1 MEQQGRG
8 KTISSPKVLTKDNTE
23 ANIKQGTSIPVTT
36 QTVVSGTP
44 VYSTTYIDAI
54 LELKVTPHISSNN
67 NIRIKIDIVKKD
79 PDFTNKDIIGN
90 PYINMKEASTEMMV
104 KDGDTV
110 VIGGIIFKKETLQ
123 DNKVPGLGDIPL
135 LGWLFKTR
143 YRTTADT
150 ELLIFLTPKIVK
162 PSLSERFRNDS

>member
-1 MEQQGRG
+1 
-8 KTISSPKVLTKDNTE
+8 
-23 ANIKQGTSIPVTT
+23 
-36 QTVVSGTP
+36 
-44 VYSTTYIDAI
+44 
-54 LELKVTPHISSNN
+54 
-67 NIRIKIDIVKKD
+67 
-79 PDFTNKDIIGN
+79 
-90 PYINMKEASTEMMV
+90 MKEASTEMMV